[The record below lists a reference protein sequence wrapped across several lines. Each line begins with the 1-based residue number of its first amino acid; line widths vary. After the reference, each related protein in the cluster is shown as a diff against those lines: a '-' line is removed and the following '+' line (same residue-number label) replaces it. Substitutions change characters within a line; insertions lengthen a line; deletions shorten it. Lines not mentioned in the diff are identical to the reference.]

1 MLTPASP
8 LDGRLPLDVTPIWT
22 MMGEAMAR
30 PECVFEAKDWLGE
43 GPCWHPRE
51 RVLYWTDV
59 PSKKIKRWHP
69 ASGAHMSWDM
79 PEMVTAIAVRRKGGM
94 IIASHTGIDLFDPA
108 TGRATRFCAPEK
120 DKPKNRSND
129 GKCDRRGRFWYGTMM
144 NNFAPDMSELPIT
157 GHTGGLYRIDPD
169 GSVHSFEQGLG
180 IANTFAWSP
189 DDKTMYFADTLDAI
203 YAYDFDA
210 AQGRVS
216 NRRTFGK
223 LDTGQYG
230 HPDGSTIDADGFL
243 WNARWD
249 GGCLVRWSPDGKVDR
264 VVKLPCRR
272 VTSCIFGGPDLDV
285 LYITTVRYGLSDADL
300 AEQPLAGAVLAL
312 DVGVKGI
319 PDGEFAG

>member
-51 RVLYWTDV
+51 RALYWTDV

>member
-1 MLTPASP
+1 
-8 LDGRLPLDVTPIWT
+8 
-22 MMGEAMAR
+22 MAR

-51 RVLYWTDV
+51 QALYWTDV
-59 PSKKIKRWHP
+59 PSKKIKRWNPRSAAH
-69 ASGAHMSWDM
+69 ASWIL
-79 PEMVTAIAVRRKGGM
+79 PEMVTAIAARRQGGL
-94 IIASHTGIDLFDPA
+94 IVASHTGIDFFDPA
-108 TGRATRFCAPEK
+108 TGGAERFCAPEK

-144 NNFAPDMSELPIT
+144 NNFAPDMSELPIA
-157 GHTGGLYRIDPD
+157 GNTGGLYRIDPD
-169 GSVHSFEQGLG
+169 GSVHTFEQGLG

-189 DDKTMYFADTLDAI
+189 DDETMYFADTLDAI

-210 AQGRVS
+210 ASGRVS
-216 NRRTFGK
+216 NRRIFGK
-223 LDTGQYG
+223 LDTAEYG
-230 HPDGSTIDADGFL
+230 HPDGSTIDSAGFL

-264 VVKLPCRR
+264 VVKMPCRR

-285 LYITTVRYGLSDADL
+285 LYITTVRYGLSDGEL
-300 AEQPLAGAVLAL
+300 AEQPLAGGIFAL
-312 DVGVKGI
+312 DAGVKGI

>member
-1 MLTPASP
+1 MEPA
-8 LDGRLPLDVTPIWT
+8 
-22 MMGEAMAR
+22 
-30 PECVFEAKDWLGE
+30 ECVFEAKDWLGE
-43 GPCWHPRE
+43 GPCWHPAE
-51 RVLYWTDV
+51 RALYWTDV

-69 ASGAHMSWDM
+69 AGGAHASWAM
-79 PEMVTAIAVRRKGGM
+79 PEMVTAIAVRGRGGL
-94 IIASHTGIDLFDPA
+94 IVASHTGIDFFDPA
-108 TGRATRFCAPEK
+108 TARATRFVAPEA

-157 GHTGGLYRIDPD
+157 GNTGGLYRIDPD
-169 GSVHSFEQGLG
+169 GSIHTFEQGLG

-210 AQGRVS
+210 ASGRVA

-223 LDTGQYG
+223 LDAKQYG

-264 VVKLPCRR
+264 VVKMPCRR
-272 VTSCIFGGPDLDV
+272 VTSCIFGGPNLEV
-285 LYITTVRYGLSDADL
+285 LYITTVRYGLSEGDL
-300 AEQPLAGAVLAL
+300 AEQPLAGGIFAL
-312 DVGVKGI
+312 DAGVKGI
-319 PDGEFAG
+319 PDGQFAG

>member
-1 MLTPASP
+1 
-8 LDGRLPLDVTPIWT
+8 
-22 MMGEAMAR
+22 MAR

-51 RVLYWTDV
+51 QALYWTDV
-59 PSKKIKRWHP
+59 PSRKLKRWNPRSAAH
-69 ASGAHMSWDM
+69 ASWTL
-79 PEMVTAIAVRRKGGM
+79 PEMVTAIAARRKGGL
-94 IIASHTGIDLFDPA
+94 IIASHTGIDFFDPA
-108 TGRATRFCAPEK
+108 NGRATRFCAPEK
-120 DKPKNRSND
+120 DKPENRSND
-129 GKCDRRGRFWYGTMM
+129 GKCDRQGRFWYGTMM
-144 NNFAPDMSELPIT
+144 NNFAPDMSERPIT

-169 GSVHSFEQGLG
+169 GSVHSFEQAVG

-216 NRRTFGK
+216 NRRVFGK
-223 LDTGQYG
+223 LDTEEYG
-230 HPDGSTIDADGFL
+230 HPDGSTIDAEGFL
-243 WNARWD
+243 WNGRWD

-264 VVKLPCRR
+264 VVKMPCRR

-285 LYITTVRYGLSDADL
+285 LYITTVRYGLSAGDL
-300 AEQPLAGAVLAL
+300 AEQPLAGGIFAL
-312 DVGVKGI
+312 DAGVKGI